1 MILLAGDVGATKT
14 RLCIFSPERGTRLPL
29 AEATFMSRRYP
40 DMETLV
46 REFLDQTGM
55 AANRACFGVAGP
67 VVGGTARLTNL
78 PWVIDEGRL
87 CAALGLSSVILLND
101 LTAAAHAIPFL
112 EPADLHTINQGQ
124 PVQRGNMAVI
134 APGTGL
140 GEAFITWDGLRYQG
154 HASEGGHADF
164 APNDHLEFE
173 LLLDLQEQF
182 GHVSYENV
190 CSGRGLPNIYR
201 FLKEGHYA
209 PEPSWL
215 TEKLTGTDDPVPVI
229 VDAALDQVN
238 PPKLCVEALNIFV
251 SVLGAEAGNLAL
263 KVLATGGVY
272 LTGGIPPRILPFL
285 NKGRFM
291 KAFRHKGR
299 MSDLVARMSVYVV
312 LNSRVA
318 LLGAACYGLESYS
331 EGAVT

>member
-1 MILLAGDVGATKT
+1 MLLAGDIGATKT
-14 RLCIFSPERGTRLPL
+14 RLGIFSPERGPRLPL
-29 AEATFMSRRYP
+29 TEASFVSRQYP
-40 DMETLV
+40 GMEAIV

-67 VVGGTARLTNL
+67 VVSGTARLTNL
-78 PWVIDEGRL
+78 PWVIDERQL

-101 LTAAAHAIPFL
+101 LTATAHAIPFL
-112 EPADLHTINQGQ
+112 EPAELHTMNQGQ

-140 GEAFITWDGLRYQG
+140 GEAFITWESSRYRG
-154 HASEGGHADF
+154 HPSEGGHADF
-164 APNDHLEFE
+164 APNEHLEVE
-173 LLLDLQEQF
+173 LLLNLQEQF

-201 FLKEGHYA
+201 FLKEKRYA

-215 TEKLTGTDDPVPVI
+215 AEKLTGTDDPAPVI
-229 VDAALDQVN
+229 VDAALDQAR
-238 PPKLCVEALNIFV
+238 PCELCAEALNIFV

-285 NKGRFM
+285 NKGRFI

-299 MSDLVARMSVYVV
+299 MSALVARMPVYVV

-318 LLGAACYGLESYS
+318 LLGAARYGLESYS

>member
-1 MILLAGDVGATKT
+1 MMLLAGDVGATKT
-14 RLCIFSPERGTRLPL
+14 RLCIFSPERGPRLPI

-46 REFLDQTGM
+46 GEFLEQTGM

-67 VVGGTARLTNL
+67 VVGGTAKLTNL
-78 PWVIDEGRL
+78 PWVIDERQL
-87 CAALGLSSVILLND
+87 CAALGLSSVVLLND

-112 EPADLHTINQGQ
+112 KPAELHTINQGQ

-140 GEAFITWDGLRYQG
+140 GEAFITWESSRYRG
-154 HASEGGHADF
+154 HPSEGGHADF
-164 APNDHLEFE
+164 APNDPLEVE
-173 LLLDLQEQF
+173 LLLKLQEQF

-190 CSGRGLPNIYR
+190 CSGRGLPNIYH
-201 FLKEGHYA
+201 FLKEKRYDS
-209 PEPSWL
+209 EPSWL
-215 TEKLTGTDDPVPVI
+215 AEKLTGTDDPVPVI
-229 VDAALDQVN
+229 VDAALNQAS
-238 PPKLCVEALNIFV
+238 PCKLCVEALNIFV

-291 KAFRHKGR
+291 KAFRYKGR
-299 MSDLVARMSVYVV
+299 MSDLVAQMPVYVV

-318 LLGAACYGLESYS
+318 LLGVVCYGLESYS

>member
-1 MILLAGDVGATKT
+1 MILLAGDIGATKT
-14 RLCIFSPERGTRLPL
+14 RLGIFLPERGPLLSL
-29 AEATFMSRRYP
+29 AEASFVSRQYP
-40 DMETLV
+40 GLEAIV
-46 REFLDQTGM
+46 RKFLDQTGM

-78 PWVIDEGRL
+78 PWVIDEKQL

-101 LTAAAHAIPFL
+101 LTATAHAIPLL
-112 EPADLHTINQGQ
+112 EPADLHTINKGQ
-124 PVQRGNMAVI
+124 PIAKGNMAVL

-140 GEAFITWDGLRYQG
+140 GEAFITWEGSRYRG
-154 HASEGGHADF
+154 HPSEGGHADF
-164 APNDHLEFE
+164 APSDHLEFR
-173 LLLDLQEQF
+173 LFLDLQEQF

-201 FLKEGHYA
+201 FLKKRREA
-209 PEPSWL
+209 SEPLWL
-215 TEKLTGTDDPVPVI
+215 AEKLTGADDPVPVI

-238 PPKLCVEALNIFV
+238 PSKLCVEALNIFV

-291 KAFRHKGR
+291 KAFRYKGR
-299 MSDLVARMSVYVV
+299 MSDLVARMPVYVV
-312 LNSRVA
+312 LNGRVA
-318 LLGAACYGLESYS
+318 LLGAACYGLASHS

>member
-1 MILLAGDVGATKT
+1 MMLLAGDVGATKT
-14 RLCIFSPERGTRLPL
+14 RLGIFSPERGLRSPL

-46 REFLDQTGM
+46 REFLKQTGL
-55 AANRACFGVAGP
+55 AIGRACFGVAGP
-67 VVGGTARLTNL
+67 VVGERARITNL
-78 PWVIDEGRL
+78 SWVIDERQL
-87 CAALGLSSVILLND
+87 CAALGISPVILLND
-101 LTAAAHAIPFL
+101 LTATAHAIPFL
-112 EPADLHTINQGQ
+112 EPAELYTINQGQ
-124 PVQRGNMAVI
+124 PVQKGNMAVI

-140 GEAFITWDGLRYQG
+140 GEAFITWEGSHYRG
-154 HASEGGHADF
+154 HPSEGGHADF

-173 LLLDLQEQF
+173 LFLDLQEQF

-201 FLKEGHYA
+201 FLKKRREA
-209 PEPSWL
+209 SEPSWL

-229 VDAALDQVN
+229 VDAALDQAR
-238 PPKLCVEALNIFV
+238 PCELCAEALNIFV

-285 NKGRFM
+285 NKGQFM

-299 MSDLVARMSVYVV
+299 MSDLVARMPVYVV
-312 LNSRVA
+312 ENSGIA
-318 LLGAACYGLESYS
+318 LLGAACYGLASYG
-331 EGAVT
+331 EGEVT